1 MFTRTRW
8 LRRRRMIVG
17 LALGFATFVA
27 AGSASGAPI
36 LEPRLEWLQ
45 SQQQQQVL
53 EPRLEWLQS
62 QQQLYDHTRYGASHQ
77 VRPYAP
83 GSPPSVNSGIMSKSL
98 IEQHMVNE
106 ERAVKLAG
114 GVPNYSHL
122 PAEDRAAIFAPAAGN
137 HETATATS
145 SGSGFDRGDW
155 MRGFALAAL
164 LVSASAFATIMVRGG
179 VRTAHS

>member
-17 LALGFATFVA
+17 LAFGFATFVA

-62 QQQLYDHTRYGASHQ
+62 QQ
-77 VRPYAP
+77 VRPYDP
-83 GSPPSVNSGIMSKSL
+83 SSPLAVNSGIVSKSL

-114 GVPNYSHL
+114 TVPNYSHL
-122 PAEDRAAIFAPAAGN
+122 PAEDRAAIFAPAAG
-137 HETATATS
+137 HTETASAS

-155 MRGFALAAL
+155 MRGIALAAL
-164 LVSASAFATIMVRGG
+164 LVSASAFAAMMVRGG